1 MTNNQSHSSRF
12 TFHASLWIALAAA
25 LVGLYLGAARLAGVN
40 GFPLD
45 DAWIHQTYARNLGTR
60 GEFAFIP
67 GVPSTG
73 STAPLWTLLLA
84 AGYVLRVPFLW
95 WTHGLNIVFLG
106 LSGFFMMRLARRL
119 LPTSQW
125 LPLLIGAAVVGE
137 WHLVWAAASG
147 METVLFVWLSIL
159 LVEQFAAWGGDAPLS
174 IPSPQKGKRIFPP
187 SLTERGQREGR
198 FAMLGLIGGLL
209 TLTRPEGIGLAG
221 LVGLALAVKLVA
233 QWQSDEIE
241 KRTVILRLAAFG
253 AGVALPLIPYFAFN
267 LITSGLIFPNT
278 LYAKQREYAILLKD
292 MPIWKRWLQVA
303 GVQFVGGQS
312 LLLPGAVWAVVMA
325 FRRRQVVPMVAAGWW
340 LAQLSLY
347 AVRLPVTYQHGRYE
361 MPTLPWLI
369 FFGVWGTAAL
379 LKPNHRAAW
388 ARVLSRTAMV
398 SVGAAMVAF
407 ALLGAQSYANDVTF
421 IDTEMVKTA
430 RWLNENTA
438 PDAVIAAHDIGAIGY
453 FTARPLVDL
462 AGLVTPEV
470 IPIIR
475 DECSLLSFARTQGAA
490 YLVTF
495 PSWYPHMTTL
505 VTEVYRTNSV
515 WAQTRRHDN
524 MTVFKLTN
532 E

>member
-1 MTNNQSHSSRF
+1 MTNSESPISNNQSHDSRL
-12 TFHASLWIALAAA
+12 TFHVSLWIALAAA

-60 GEFAFIP
+60 GEFAFTP

-84 AGYVLRVPFLW
+84 AGYALRVPFLW

-106 LSGFFMMRLARRL
+106 LSGFLMMRLARRL
-119 LPTSQW
+119 LPASQW
-125 LPLLIGAAVVGE
+125 LPPLIGMAVVGE

-159 LVEQFAAWGGDAPLS
+159 LVERFAAWEDDAPFP
-174 IPSPQKGKRIFPP
+174 IPPPKRG
-187 SLTERGQREGR
+187 RGQAAGR
-198 FAMLGLIGGLL
+198 FAVLGLIGGLL

-221 LVGLALAVKLVA
+221 LVGLAL
-233 QWQSDEIE
+233 
-241 KRTVILRLAAFG
+241 LAKQIARREFSIFPLMAFG

-267 LITSGLIFPNT
+267 FITSGLILPNT
-278 LYAKQREYAILLKD
+278 FYAKQREYAILLND
-292 MPIWKRWLQVA
+292 IPMWKRWLSVA
-303 GVQFVGGQS
+303 GAPFIGGQI
-312 LLLPGAVWAVVMA
+312 LLLPGAIWAVMMA
-325 FRRRQVVPMVAAGWW
+325 FRRRKTVPVVMAGWW
-340 LAQLSLY
+340 LMQIVLY
-347 AVRLPVTYQHGRYE
+347 AMRLPVTYQHGRYE

-369 FFGVWGTAAL
+369 FFGVWGTATL
-379 LKPNHRAAW
+379 LKPNHPTRW
-388 ARVLSRTAMV
+388 ARVFSRTAMV
-398 SVGAAMVAF
+398 SAGVGMLTF
-407 ALLGAQSYANDVTF
+407 ALIGAQSYANDVTF

-475 DECSLLSFARTQGAA
+475 DECALREFSRVQGVT

-495 PSWYPHMTTL
+495 PSWYPHMTETL
-505 VTEVYRTNSV
+505 TEVYRTNSV
-515 WAQTRRHDN
+515 WAQERQHDN
-524 MTVFKLTN
+524 MTVFKIIN